1 MRLIW
6 TFLYFGSLLC
16 GQRVIYDAGLDKKGQ
31 DAAAAAKLI
40 VSDSVTANENAN
52 LAVIERQQLD
62 TALEASL
69 NTMRLQIHSF
79 DRWKN
84 VYDALGDVSEAIKT
98 LRQITPLSE
107 ELTKRKNEIEA
118 SAEELKKAV
127 RGKQKEPGKS
137 GLSVTAGL
145 LDKAVGHISDVNDL
159 LGLAQGIPGLNN
171 LAGSKAVNEIEGGL
185 KELDD
190 LLKSA
195 TAAIQAAKAVSV
207 NPRSLMPSQDELML
221 SVLAAETDSLK
232 ERIAIRA
239 RFQLETGDIMKLVAG
254 TKDLLQR
261 IDDCVQPCT
270 PHKLSSSDRLVSDSL
285 AEGDTRRK
293 ENLLGVLYQA
303 AAVAAQNQTPADV
316 AAIRETIAWRR
327 FEIRRNAIYNGSY
340 EQALQVA
347 GQRLSA
353 YYATG
358 IKPSQIAQFLY
369 YLSGIVSLPAIAF

>member
-1 MRLIW
+1 
-6 TFLYFGSLLC
+6 
-16 GQRVIYDAGLDKKGQ
+16 
-31 DAAAAAKLI
+31 
-40 VSDSVTANENAN
+40 
-52 LAVIERQQLD
+52 
-62 TALEASL
+62 
-69 NTMRLQIHSF
+69 MRLQIHSF